1 MEATIKLTK
10 TMLDKSIIDANKSVQ
25 RYLDKHWSDDTD
37 NKGYDEIQPQGG
49 VDFYDV
55 RFADSDLETQ
65 VRFYKT
71 KRGDK
76 RLSIK
81 NLKKYADVG
90 DTIRIKYEG
99 AYEGHVVTK
108 EEADAA

>member
-1 MEATIKLTK
+1 MEAKIKLTK
-10 TMLDKSIIDANKSVQ
+10 TMLDKSIIDANKTVQ
-25 RYLDKHWSDDTD
+25 RYLDKHWS
-37 NKGYDEIQPQGG
+37 KGYDEMQPQGG
-49 VDFYDV
+49 VVFYAV
-55 RFADSDLETQ
+55 RFADSELETQ

-108 EEADAA
+108 EEADAAA